1 MLMTIPFWGPE
12 FSVSFEFSLNS
23 HCVELTCTMITF
35 SSSATDSTTTEGDK
49 IPATF
54 ASNDEKVSVFV
65 AKDSGYTVSKQVQ
78 SKKSLQNVKKKFMI
92 ILRGSIGY

>member
-1 MLMTIPFWGPE
+1 MTIPFWGPE

-54 ASNDEKVSVFV
+54 ASNDEKISVFV
-65 AKDSGYTVSKQVQ
+65 AKDSGFAVSKQVQ
-78 SKKSLQNVKKKFMI
+78 A
-92 ILRGSIGY
+92 